1 VSGPERTYKTRGIV
15 LRARNLGE
23 ADKIFTLFTDAHG
36 KIDAVGK
43 GVRRTKSQLAGKLE
57 FMSEA
62 VLTMHRGRNL
72 DIVTSAEIELAHWV
86 EIVDPARFATAHLI
100 AELVDA
106 FCEIDLAMPEIYA
119 MLRGVLRAIATSDD
133 PASFVPRFQLRL
145 LGALGLAP
153 ASSACVRCETPF
165 SGVEAWADIEAGGL
179 ACGRCRPHR
188 ADAFALSPADVQNFR
203 GLAAG
208 AGEAVP
214 AVTRATPAA
223 ARAVDAFLTWH
234 LGKRPKSSKLL
245 DDLAH
250 A

>member
-1 VSGPERTYKTRGIV
+1 VSGTERAYKTHGIV

-23 ADKIFTLFTDAHG
+23 ADKIFTLFTGEHG

-43 GVRRTKSQLAGKLE
+43 GVRRAKSQLSGKLE

-62 VLTMHRGRNL
+62 ALTMHRGRHL
-72 DIVTSAEIELAHWV
+72 DIVTSAQIECAHWT
-86 EIVDPARFATAHLI
+86 EIVEPARFATAHLI
-100 AELVDA
+100 AELIDA

-119 MLRGVLRAIATSDD
+119 LLRGVLRAIARSDD
-133 PASFVPRFQLRL
+133 PAGLVPRFELRL

-153 ASSACVRCETPF
+153 VSGTCVRCDR
-165 SGVEAWADIEAGGL
+165 SLDDAAAWADIEAGGL
-179 ACGRCRPHR
+179 ACAACRPHR
-188 ADAFALSPADVQNFR
+188 ADAFALEPDDVRNFR
-203 GLAAG
+203 GLAAA
-208 AGEAVP
+208 AGDEVA

-223 ARAVDAFLTWH
+223 ARAADAFLTWH

>member
-1 VSGPERTYKTRGIV
+1 MNGQARAYKTHAIV

-23 ADKIFTLFTDAHG
+23 ADKIFTLFTDERG
-36 KIDAVGK
+36 KVDAVGK
-43 GVRRTKSQLAGKLE
+43 GVRRAKSQLAGKLE

-62 VLTMHRGRNL
+62 TLTLHRGRHL
-72 DIVTSAEIELAHWV
+72 DVITSAEIERAHWL
-86 EIVDPARFATAHLI
+86 EIVDPARFATAHLV

-106 FCEIDLAMPEIYA
+106 FCEIDLALPEVYA
-119 MLRGVLRAIATSDD
+119 MLRGALRAIAGSDD
-133 PASFVPRFQLRL
+133 PAGFMPRFELRL
-145 LGALGLAP
+145 LGALGYGP
-153 ASSACVRCETPF
+153 ASDACVRCDAPLG
-165 SGVEAWADIEAGGL
+165 GVEAWADIEAGGL
-179 ACGRCRPHR
+179 ACGGCRPHR
-188 ADAFALSPADVQNFR
+188 ADVYALAPADVQNFR

-250 A
+250 V

>member
-1 VSGPERTYKTRGIV
+1 MSGSVRAYKTRAIV

-23 ADKIFTLFTDAHG
+23 ADKIFTLFTDARG

-43 GVRRTKSQLAGKLE
+43 GVRRAKSQLAGKLE

-62 VLTMHRGRNL
+62 VLTMHRGRSL
-72 DIVTSAEIELAHWV
+72 DIVTSAEIERAHWV
-86 EIVDPARFATAHLI
+86 EIVEPGRFVTAHLI

-106 FCEIDLAMPEIYA
+106 FCEIDFAMPEIYL
-119 MLRGVLRAIATSDD
+119 MLRGVLRAISASED

-153 ASSACVRCETPF
+153 TAGTCVRCDIRL
-165 SGVEAWADIEAGGL
+165 SGLEAWADIEAGGL
-179 ACGRCRPHR
+179 ACSRCRPHR
-188 ADAFALSPADVQNFR
+188 ADAFALTPEDVRNFR

-208 AGEAVP
+208 AGEEIP
-214 AVTRATPAA
+214 AIMQATPAA
-223 ARAVDAFLTWH
+223 SRAVDAFLHWH

>member
-1 VSGPERTYKTRGIV
+1 LSGSARTYKTRAIV

-23 ADKIFTLFTDAHG
+23 ADKIFTLFTDERG

-43 GVRRTKSQLAGKLE
+43 GVRRAKSQLAGKLE
-57 FMSEA
+57 FMNEA
-62 VLTMHRGRNL
+62 SLTMHRGRHL
-72 DIVTSAEIELAHWV
+72 DIVTSAEIERAHWV
-86 EIVDPARFATAHLI
+86 EIVEPARFATAHLI

-106 FCEIDLAMPEIYA
+106 FCEIDFAMPEIYA
-119 MLRGVLRAIATSDD
+119 MLRGVLRAIAASDD

-145 LGALGLAP
+145 LGALGFAP
-153 ASSACVRCETPF
+153 AADACVRCDTPLA
-165 SGVEAWADIEAGGL
+165 GEEAWADIEAGGL

-188 ADAFALSPADVQNFR
+188 ADAFALSAADVQNFR

-208 AGEAVP
+208 AGEVVP

-234 LGKRPKSSKLL
+234 LGKRPKSSKML

-250 A
+250 V